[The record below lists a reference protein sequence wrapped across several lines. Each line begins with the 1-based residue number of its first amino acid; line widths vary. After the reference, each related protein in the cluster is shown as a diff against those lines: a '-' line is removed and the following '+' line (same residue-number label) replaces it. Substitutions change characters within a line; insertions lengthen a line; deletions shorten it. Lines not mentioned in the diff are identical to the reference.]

1 MTDGDASVLI
11 AFLDAQRTRALNIIA
26 GLDERQL
33 RTAVLPSGWTPLG
46 MIEHLGHA
54 ERGVHTFRFVNAS
67 GEGNGPVNTGRVSR
81 CGTGNQ
87 STPPAGRADNRPTV
101 TDGG

>member
-1 MTDGDASVLI
+1 MTDDDASVLI

-54 ERGVHTFRFVNAS
+54 ERLWFQEVALATADPLPWQDDGKSTARKGCFR
-67 GEGNGPVNTGRVSR
+67 
-81 CGTGNQ
+81 
-87 STPPAGRADNRPTV
+87 RAKRLRSPRSQARHMCQ
-101 TDGG
+101 

>member
-33 RTAVLPSGWTPLG
+33 RTEVLPSGWTPLG

-54 ERGVHTFRFVNAS
+54 ERHWFQEVAL
-67 GEGNGPVNTGRVSR
+67 
-81 CGTGNQ
+81 GTADQ
-87 STPPAGRADNRPTV
+87 LPWQDDAKTPGALHE
-101 TDGG
+101 